1 MRDKIMDEHRSERPT
16 LQSLREEITRTDEEM
31 ARLFVRRMEI
41 SKRIGALKTEL
52 GLPVFDPAREEE
64 NLRAAASRV
73 APSGSPITGHF
84 FRPAWTFPRL
94 VRRNRKRRNHE

>member
-1 MRDKIMDEHRSERPT
+1 MRDKIMDEHRSDRPT

-41 SKRIGALKTEL
+41 SRRIGALKTEL

-64 NLRAAASRV
+64 NLRKAASRV
-73 APSGSPITGHF
+73 APEWLADY
-84 FRPAWTFPRL
+84 RTFL
-94 VRRNRKRRNHE
+94 QTCMDLSKACQEKQKEEES